1 MCFHI
6 MLKPILSMSCGT
18 VMPSYDDLSVR
29 AAESCYVC
37 IYSYNIRSEIR
48 YNFHT

>member
-29 AAESCYVC
+29 AAESCYEYFRLFKLF
-37 IYSYNIRSEIR
+37 IN
-48 YNFHT
+48 